1 MFSAGF
7 TDFAALSF
15 AAFGLCYILG
25 FSKITQGARNRIAWW
40 AETTDGHGNLRTV
53 RAPVRLA
60 ISLIECPMCSG
71 FWMGLLYA
79 HIVGGLPWLRSCLY
93 GCITCGTNL
102 FLALITGLVP
112 KPRASYHIEVP
123 ADPPSPL

>member
-25 FSKITQGARNRIAWW
+25 FSKITQGARDAIARWS
-40 AETTDGHGNLRTV
+40 TTTEA